1 MGAYPGYAGVHHS
14 HTTHCAVAERRIQ
27 KRETTMKKSIAVL
40 SLTIAGALGLAA
52 CGGYKVSAPSGSA
65 SASASASATASAS
78 PSAAAQSSS
87 PSAAETTKAAA
98 KSTQT
103 SSADSSGATEASKG
117 AGDNSQQSDETS
129 YSAAKEFVKKFQEK
143 PGVKKTESS
152 DGTAYYNDEVA
163 YVEGKDGTVIGIKS
177 DGEWTSMSS
186 DGVTVFVDKDGS
198 WVVTN
203 SKDNL
208 YTVVK
213 ADGTG
218 AIMNTKTLEEGTD
231 VSAIKT
237 PKTPGRIDGFNGTPI
252 TPVKA
257 TKIGKFSEVADSM
270 KK

>member
-1 MGAYPGYAGVHHS
+1 
-14 HTTHCAVAERRIQ
+14 
-27 KRETTMKKSIAVL
+27 MKKSIAVL
-40 SLTIAGALGLAA
+40 SLTIAGALGLVA

-78 PSAAAQSSS
+78 PSAAAQSPS
-87 PSAAETTKAAA
+87 P
-98 KSTQT
+98 TQT

-117 AGDNSQQSDETS
+117 AGDDSQQSDETS

-163 YVEGKDGTVIGIKS
+163 YVEGKDGTVIGIMS

-198 WVVTN
+198 WAVAN

>member
-40 SLTIAGALGLAA
+40 SLTIAGALGLVA

-117 AGDNSQQSDETS
+117 AGDDSQQSDETS

-163 YVEGKDGTVIGIKS
+163 YVEGKDGTVIGIMS
-177 DGEWTSMSS
+177 DGEWTSMGS

-198 WVVTN
+198 WAVAN

>member
-40 SLTIAGALGLAA
+40 SLTIAGALGLVA

-65 SASASASATASAS
+65 SASASASATASA
-78 PSAAAQSSS
+78 S

-163 YVEGKDGTVIGIKS
+163 YVEGKDGTVIGIMS

>member
-1 MGAYPGYAGVHHS
+1 
-14 HTTHCAVAERRIQ
+14 
-27 KRETTMKKSIAVL
+27 MKKSIAVL
-40 SLTIAGALGLAA
+40 SLTVAGALGLVA

-65 SASASASATASAS
+65 SASASASATASA
-78 PSAAAQSSS
+78 S

>member
-1 MGAYPGYAGVHHS
+1 
-14 HTTHCAVAERRIQ
+14 
-27 KRETTMKKSIAVL
+27 MKKSIAVL
-40 SLTIAGALGLAA
+40 SLTVAGALGLVA

-65 SASASASATASAS
+65 SASASASATASA
-78 PSAAAQSSS
+78 S

-237 PKTPGRIDGFNGTPI
+237 PKTPGRIDGFNGTPV

-257 TKIGKFSEVADSM
+257 TKIGKFSEVVDSM
-270 KK
+270 KQK

>member
-14 HTTHCAVAERRIQ
+14 HATHCAVAERRIQ

-40 SLTIAGALGLAA
+40 SLTVAGALGLVA

-65 SASASASATASAS
+65 SASASASATASA
-78 PSAAAQSSS
+78 S

-237 PKTPGRIDGFNGTPI
+237 PKTPGRIDGFNGTPV

-257 TKIGKFSEVADSM
+257 TKIGKFSEVVDSM
-270 KK
+270 KQK

>member
-1 MGAYPGYAGVHHS
+1 
-14 HTTHCAVAERRIQ
+14 
-27 KRETTMKKSIAVL
+27 MKKSIAVL
-40 SLTIAGALGLAA
+40 SLTIAGALGLVA

-65 SASASASATASAS
+65 SASASASATASA
-78 PSAAAQSSS
+78 S

-237 PKTPGRIDGFNGTPI
+237 PKTPGRIDGFNGTPV

-257 TKIGKFSEVADSM
+257 TKIGKFSEVVDSM
-270 KK
+270 KQK

>member
-65 SASASASATASAS
+65 SASASASATASA
-78 PSAAAQSSS
+78 S

-163 YVEGKDGTVIGIKS
+163 YVEGKDGTVIGIMS

-198 WVVTN
+198 WAVAN

>member
-1 MGAYPGYAGVHHS
+1 
-14 HTTHCAVAERRIQ
+14 
-27 KRETTMKKSIAVL
+27 MKKSIAVL
-40 SLTIAGALGLAA
+40 SLTIAGALGLVA

-65 SASASASATASAS
+65 SASAS
-78 PSAAAQSSS
+78 
-87 PSAAETTKAAA
+87 A

-117 AGDNSQQSDETS
+117 AGDDSQQSDETS

-163 YVEGKDGTVIGIKS
+163 YVEGKDGTVIGIMS

-198 WVVTN
+198 WAVAN

-218 AIMNTKTLEEGTD
+218 AIMNTKTLEDPRPYRWLQRHPYNSRQG
-231 VSAIKT
+231 
-237 PKTPGRIDGFNGTPI
+237 N
-252 TPVKA
+252 
-257 TKIGKFSEVADSM
+257 
-270 KK
+270 

>member
-1 MGAYPGYAGVHHS
+1 
-14 HTTHCAVAERRIQ
+14 
-27 KRETTMKKSIAVL
+27 MKKSIAVL
-40 SLTIAGALGLAA
+40 SLTIAGTLGLVA

-117 AGDNSQQSDETS
+117 AGDDSQQSDETS

-163 YVEGKDGTVIGIKS
+163 YVEGKDGTVIGI
-177 DGEWTSMSS
+177 
-186 DGVTVFVDKDGS
+186 
-198 WVVTN
+198 
-203 SKDNL
+203 
-208 YTVVK
+208 
-213 ADGTG
+213 
-218 AIMNTKTLEEGTD
+218 MNTKTLEEGTD

>member
-1 MGAYPGYAGVHHS
+1 M
-14 HTTHCAVAERRIQ
+14 
-27 KRETTMKKSIAVL
+27 
-40 SLTIAGALGLAA
+40 
-52 CGGYKVSAPSGSA
+52 
-65 SASASASATASAS
+65 
-78 PSAAAQSSS
+78 
-87 PSAAETTKAAA
+87 
-98 KSTQT
+98 
-103 SSADSSGATEASKG
+103 
-117 AGDNSQQSDETS
+117 
-129 YSAAKEFVKKFQEK
+129 KKFQEK

-163 YVEGKDGTVIGIKS
+163 YVEGKDGTVIGIMS

-198 WVVTN
+198 WAVAN

-237 PKTPGRIDGFNGTPI
+237 PKTPGRIDGFNGTPV

>member
-78 PSAAAQSSS
+78 PSAAAQSPS

-163 YVEGKDGTVIGIKS
+163 YVEGKDGTVIGIMS

-237 PKTPGRIDGFNGTPI
+237 PKAPGRIDGFNGTPV